1 MILEKKAPLIV
12 SDIKLIYK
20 DLLYSG
26 ISEDELINIS
36 STLASTYYTPGSG
49 KLSIDQKENSS
60 GLYYEKELSFSIPS
74 ILTNEELVEFKNV
87 GAVVVKTENN
97 RVFCFYHNDFYSNTP
112 IRFVISSETDK
123 TKIKTSIISLK
134 Q

>member
-1 MILEKKAPLIV
+1 LALIL
-12 SDIKLIYK
+12 
-20 DLLYSG
+20 
-26 ISEDELINIS
+26 
-36 STLASTYYTPGSG
+36 TT
-49 KLSIDQKENSS
+49 
-60 GLYYEKELSFSIPS
+60 
-74 ILTNEELVEFKNV
+74 ILTNEELIEFKNI

-112 IRFVISSETDK
+112 IRFIISSETDK